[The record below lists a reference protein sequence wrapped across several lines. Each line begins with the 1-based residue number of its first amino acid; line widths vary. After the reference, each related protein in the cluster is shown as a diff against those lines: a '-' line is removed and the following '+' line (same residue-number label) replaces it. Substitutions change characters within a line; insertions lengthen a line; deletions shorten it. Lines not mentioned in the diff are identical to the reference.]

1 MKALEVFLAVVAWP
15 VVLTTSGA
23 AQVEVFRDQ
32 IHLERTL
39 LRSSPESAVCE
50 RGNSYRLSYE
60 YEISEYEIA
69 HCRHH
74 GNATKF
80 RLAVTQHAVFLDI
93 DAVDAI
99 GPEFD
104 LEVHAHLARLDA
116 IAQLYGFSYDAAVKC
131 LLDALASAAMQ
142 WRNQNWRLEPTEVR
156 SAQYLLQCEARRR
169 GVSLVVASN
178 NRF

>member
-1 MKALEVFLAVVAWP
+1 MKSLEALVAFVVWLGSTP
-15 VVLTTSGA
+15 FCA
-23 AQVEVFRDQ
+23 AQVEAFRDQ
-32 IHLERTL
+32 TRLERTL
-39 LRSSPESAVCE
+39 LRSSPETAVCE
-50 RGNSYRLSYE
+50 PQGLYRSSYH
-60 YEISEYEIA
+60 YEIAEYEIA
-69 HCRHH
+69 HCKHD
-74 GNATKF
+74 GNVTKF